1 MTNFKPKQTRFIQC
15 LIDTGAPATASYDD
29 LLTAAN
35 HGGWTCIPAWVRTD
49 ADRKVGRGLWDISD
63 LIGTDTGNVPTV
75 QPRSKA
81 SVAPKSSEPVQS
93 AVPVGSVPTAEAN
106 FALAM
111 TGGEQESLVPSK
123 ISTYVPWGHFED
135 IEQIVGSTMFYP
147 VFLTGLSGNGKTT
160 MVDQVCA
167 KMKRECFRVNITA
180 QTDEDDLL
188 GGFRLING
196 DTVWQDGPVVQ
207 AMKRGAI
214 LLIDEIDLAG
224 PAIMC
229 LQPVMEGKGVF
240 LKKINTFVKPAEGF
254 NVIATANTKGKGDES
269 GKFVATNILNEA
281 FLDRFPVTLEQDYP
295 SKSTEKKIVMKVMKS
310 LGAADSEFASCLTR
324 WSNDIRTCYMQD
336 AVDEIVTTRR
346 LVNIATAYSI
356 FGCRRKAV
364 EMATA
369 RFDDATKESFISMY
383 EKIDAS
389 IRPEEEQESAAP
401 EIQTLEP
408 ITDEMVLDLTTTY
421 EQKDAVKAD
430 GARWNAGRKTWQITG
445 LQYNTNP
452 DGWQQY
458 SPTVA
463 PTDAPF

>member
-1 MTNFKPKQTRFIQC
+1 MTDTLKPKQTRFIQC
-15 LIDTGAPATASYDD
+15 LIDTGAPATASYDE
-29 LLTAAN
+29 LLAAAN

-49 ADRKVGRGLWDISD
+49 AARKVGRGLWDISD
-63 LIGTDTGNVPTV
+63 LIGMDTGTVPTV

-93 AVPVGSVPTAEAN
+93 AVPVASSVPTAEAN

-123 ISTYVPWGHFED
+123 IGTYVPWGHFED

-240 LKKINTFVKPAEGF
+240 LKKINTFVKPADGF
-254 NVIATANTKGKGDES
+254 NVVATANTKGKGDDT

-310 LGAADSEFASCLTR
+310 LGAADSEFAGCLTR
-324 WSNDIRTCYMQD
+324 WSDDIRTCYMQD

-346 LVNIATAYSI
+346 LVNIATAFSI

-369 RFDDATKESFISMY
+369 RFDEATKESFISMY

-389 IRPEEEQESAAP
+389 IRPDDQESAAP
-401 EIQTLEP
+401 VDVLETV
-408 ITDEMVLDLTTTY
+408 TDEQILDLVCSY
-421 EQKDAVKAD
+421 ENRDAVKSL
-430 GARWNAGRKTWQITG
+430 GAVWNAGRKTWQITG
-445 LQYNTNP
+445 KMFAEGNGVWEAYT
-452 DGWQQY
+452 
-458 SPTVA
+458 PTVA

>member
-1 MTNFKPKQTRFIQC
+1 
-15 LIDTGAPATASYDD
+15 
-29 LLTAAN
+29 
-35 HGGWTCIPAWVRTD
+35 
-49 ADRKVGRGLWDISD
+49 
-63 LIGTDTGNVPTV
+63 
-75 QPRSKA
+75 
-81 SVAPKSSEPVQS
+81 
-93 AVPVGSVPTAEAN
+93 
-106 FALAM
+106 
-111 TGGEQESLVPSK
+111 
-123 ISTYVPWGHFED
+123 
-135 IEQIVGSTMFYP
+135 MFYP

-254 NVIATANTKGKGDES
+254 NVVATANTKGKGDES

-369 RFDDATKESFISMY
+369 RFDEATKESFISMY

-389 IRPEEEQESAAP
+389 IRPDEADAP
-401 EIQTLEP
+401 AEVVDLTALEDD
-408 ITDEMVLDLTTTY
+408 TVLDIATTF
-421 EQKDAVKAD
+421 EQKDAVKSA
-430 GARWNAGRKTWQITG
+430 GATWNAGRKTWQVTA
-445 LQYNTNP
+445 YKYKTDP
-452 DGWQQY
+452 TMWDQY